1 MSGASMIATNGL
13 VDFHC
18 HLDLYPD
25 HQAAVRESEE
35 AGVFT
40 LAVCGCGSTGAPAWH
55 VGGDARSDGSKQ
67 LAQPAGARR
76 GGRLT

>member
-1 MSGASMIATNGL
+1 MPRSNAAITAGL

-25 HQAAVRESEE
+25 HQAAVQASED

-40 LAVCGCGSTGAPAWH
+40 LAVTTTPRAWPRNH
-55 VGGDARSDGSKQ
+55 E
-67 LAQPAGARR
+67 LALRCPRF
-76 GGRLT
+76 